1 MSYGEVA
8 PSWPKI
14 VVPPCRVPQPGILSH
29 WRHEAR
35 HEAQEVVPGLWLG
48 PASVLE
54 DKEFLTRNYIWA
66 CVSLVDP
73 GTKVNCPISLQ
84 MYKFHPGNKIND
96 STCLVSA
103 FGQINRLIDLLR
115 RSGTPVI
122 LVCENGNDKSA
133 AAAAAY
139 MIHSDHSLDFV
150 DAIQRVQTT
159 RFCISL
165 DDISKYNVRTFW
177 DLSQAHRAQA
187 HPHQGYQA
195 QQVYRQPYQ
204 SHQSFESV
212 QCASRK
218 RQVEEDDDWGHFG
231 QGMVKRAIMSQD

>member
-1 MSYGEVA
+1 M
-8 PSWPKI
+8 
-14 VVPPCRVPQPGILSH
+14 VPPCRVPQPGVLSH
-29 WRHEAR
+29 WRYEAR

-54 DKEFLTRNYIWA
+54 DKEFLMTNYIWA

-122 LVCENGNDKSA
+122 VVCENGNDKSA
-133 AAAAAY
+133 AAVAAY

-150 DAIQRVQTT
+150 DAIQRVQTK

-187 HPHQGYQA
+187 QQHQYQGHPGYQGYQA
-195 QQVYRQPYQ
+195 QQQAYQQYQP
-204 SHQSFESV
+204 HQNFGSA

-218 RQVEEDDDWGHFG
+218 RQIEEEDWGHFG